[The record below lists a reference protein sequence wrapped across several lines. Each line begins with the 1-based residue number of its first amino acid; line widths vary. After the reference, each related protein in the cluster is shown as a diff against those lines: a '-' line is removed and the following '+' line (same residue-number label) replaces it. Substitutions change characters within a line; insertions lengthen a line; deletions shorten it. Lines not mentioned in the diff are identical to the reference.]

1 MHHLEAKTVH
11 TVPTAFSATVV
22 DAMFLL
28 HTQVDIPPTYGG
40 IGEWLLHHLCG
51 MSERVDFVTDSYQSP
66 PIRDMECDRRGACE
80 AGYSIKGPQQKR
92 PTECQKALISP

>member
-28 HTQVDIPPTYGG
+28 HTKVDIPPTYGG

-51 MSERVDFVTDSYQSP
+51 MLERVDFVTDSYQSP
-66 PIRDMECDRRGACE
+66 SCD

-92 PTECQKALISP
+92 STECQKALP